1 MSAIE
6 YGSYYW
12 CVILK
17 GSETGAPG
25 ESVHLHAD
33 DLAIES
39 NGGLTFRSAGRRPA
53 GAEPKQKDDKQDKQE
68 ENPSTEG
75 PKDEKHDEGAKN
87 DNKETNNMIYLAFAP
102 GTWKVVYAA
111 KLQDGSPASVEHWN
125 APGGNGELP
134 KEVPPNSGAAGFP
147 ARE

>member
-1 MSAIE
+1 MAAIE

-12 CVILK
+12 CVILNDADN
-17 GSETGAPG
+17 GAPG

-33 DLAIES
+33 DLAVET

-53 GAEPKQKDDKQDKQE
+53 GAEPKQAGDKQE
-68 ENPSTEG
+68 EKNSIEDSSEG
-75 PKDEKHDEGAKN
+75 KKDEKDGKN
-87 DNKETNNMIYLAFAP
+87 DKSNDNMIYIAFAP

-125 APGGNGELP
+125 AMRGNGELP
-134 KEVPPNSGAAGFP
+134 TEVPANSGAAGFP